1 MFAPLFCTHVNMC
14 NSSKFAVIAVHSQN
28 GNACLHTHYHH
39 LEEPKVFAY
48 STPQSGSQEFRFD
61 FKVILRSCATPTAA
75 QVLCTFWKCYHNIL
89 QWEICFAYRTT
100 EYYLSFYEQT
110 LCISWN
116 PFQKFLLY
124 VHVMI
129 WHCDSSFKVCK
140 VKVCLRRMLKD
151 HKMSFCDTPSK
162 ICYFPSWSLC
172 KFHVSCKCSS

>member
-1 MFAPLFCTHVNMC
+1 MC

-129 WHCDSSFKVCK
+129 WHFMALWLQLQSMQSESMSSTDAQRSQNVF
-140 VKVCLRRMLKD
+140 LWYSIQNML
-151 HKMSFCDTPSK
+151 FSK
-162 ICYFPSWSLC
+162 LIFM
-172 KFHVSCKCSS
+172 